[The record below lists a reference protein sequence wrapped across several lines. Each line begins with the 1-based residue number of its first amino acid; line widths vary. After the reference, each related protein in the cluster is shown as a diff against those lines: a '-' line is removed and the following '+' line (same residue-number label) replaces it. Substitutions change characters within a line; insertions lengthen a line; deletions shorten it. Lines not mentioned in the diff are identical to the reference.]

1 MNNPPVLLSV
11 REVHLGLE
19 QLLLEYLNKTSW
31 HAPLSLTRVGGRS
44 KFQTSRAADGDLASL
59 IIATVIGELIEERQ
73 SDMRNAGQLF
83 RTEQLLRDHF
93 IDERMAHVIAEDL
106 FASLVNTIG
115 EHLPHVTFGSHEEFQ
130 FQLHGSDLM
139 LWKSN

>member
-1 MNNPPVLLSV
+1 MNNPPVLLSL
-11 REVHLGLE
+11 REIHLGLE
-19 QLLLEYLNKTSW
+19 QLLIEYLNKTSW
-31 HAPLSLTRVGGRS
+31 HAPVSMTRVSGRT

-83 RTEQLLRDHF
+83 RT
-93 IDERMAHVIAEDL
+93 AHAIAEDL
-106 FASLVNTIG
+106 FANLVNSIG
-115 EHLPHVTFGSHEEFQ
+115 EHLPHVTFGNHDEFR

-139 LWKSN
+139 LWKP